1 MRHCSLQVEVG
12 YLNMQTVFKKAQ
24 RKRIVEL
31 LLSLI
36 RYRDFHFPA
45 QGGIQSGA
53 RVNTLLSTF
62 GSTQEVT
69 DWGEFGS
76 SCRRV
81 GGFQFG
87 SQRGSAAQKTSSAKI
102 CKFRK
107 VVNVKKYDNPVLE

>member
-1 MRHCSLQVEVG
+1 
-12 YLNMQTVFKKAQ
+12 MQIVFKKAQ

-31 LLSLI
+31 LLSFL
-36 RYRDFHFPA
+36 RYGDFHFPA
-45 QGGIQSGA
+45 QGEIQFGA

-69 DWGEFGS
+69 DWEEFGIP
-76 SCRRV
+76 CRRV

-87 SQRGSAAQKTSSAKI
+87 SQQAPAAQKTSSAKL

-107 VVNVKKYDNPVLE
+107 VVNVKSMRIQYRSDYNY